1 MGEGLCGANS
11 VCALSASLLNYN
23 SVSQA
28 SLMFSTVSS
37 FIKLSW
43 APLHTGDGEPA
54 LGGGVG

>member
-11 VCALSASLLNYN
+11 VCALSASLLNYS

-28 SLMFSTVSS
+28 SLMFSMVSS

-43 APLHTGDGEPA
+43 APPHTGLVCG
-54 LGGGVG
+54 LVM